1 MKNFKKLILMFTLV
15 MAVAS
20 CDSDDDAGFDNKLL
34 GTWEVSASED
44 GMEIGIIAQFNAND
58 TGELTTLLSFGGQVV
73 SNESSDFSY
82 SVDGNQLTMVMGGET
97 DISTFSV
104 SGDKLT
110 ITDSDGEAI
119 VLTKI

>member
-1 MKNFKKLILMFTLV
+1 MFTLV

-20 CDSDDDAGFDNKLL
+20 CDSDDDTGFDNKLL

-82 SVDGNQLTMVMGGET
+82 SVDGNQLTMVMDGET

>member
-82 SVDGNQLTMVMGGET
+82 SVDGNQLTMVIDGET